1 MTGLRAGRRL
11 QVSER
16 RETRLKKQCFVP
28 IRFPNQSEIMYVGVA
43 SPRRVGWHRPR
54 LEGCDA
60 RAVSAS
66 KTKTT
71 LRSSWGHMHRCA
83 ASIIA
88 PVAEEVPD
96 PAAPNGAAPECTVGG
111 SFAPR
116 AAAYGCLPKWQCAC
130 SVEHACLTQAPDQGP
145 NAESRPASGASLERS
160 GVRRRRSRE
169 DGTTH

>member
-1 MTGLRAGRRL
+1 MWELHRRA
-11 QVSER
+11 VSAGTDR
-16 RETRLKKQCFVP
+16 ASRVA
-28 IRFPNQSEIMYVGVA
+28 MYG
-43 SPRRVGWHRPR
+43 
-54 LEGCDA
+54 
-60 RAVSAS
+60 AVSAS

-88 PVAEEVPD
+88 PVAEEAPD
-96 PAAPNGAAPECTVGG
+96 PAAPNGAARECTAGG

-116 AAAYGCLPKWQCAC
+116 AAAYGCPPKWQCAC

-160 GVRRRRSRE
+160 GVRRGQERMGPLTDCCGLRCVESCRLCS
-169 DGTTH
+169 GTGGQQ